1 MAVNKVDINGETVL
15 DLTGDS
21 VTPETLLQGATAHN
35 AAGEKIEGSV
45 AIAPAS
51 DVVPLEDGDASPGT
65 EESWARG
72 DHVHPSKV
80 LICTITGSGTTASP
94 YVCSKTTT
102 EIWAAI
108 QAGKQV
114 VMKYAT
120 IMHNLVGAQGPQV
133 AFFTGLTSNKSIS
146 QFTVMYGGNVSRV
159 LQKIP
164 TPDSKTDSMTQAV
177 GMDSDGKLYTAPPDT
192 SALEKTIAG
201 KLDAAMPDN
210 PNKFLATDAN
220 GDIHPVLDATVHPDG
235 GIAFGKE
242 ADTAGFLDSAYPIHT
257 GSNFTAAGNIGTDAA
272 CRVGYG
278 IELGLKSTGHGGYL
292 DFHYEGDESDYTTRL
307 IEQAK
312 GVLTLTGE
320 WANPTKRKN
329 FDQTGVSVTTYP
341 TSAGI
346 YHLIGTNIFSNLT
359 PGSNYGTLVIFRS
372 TYGMHLYLDSYNNLY
387 YGRGGNDSG
396 LAEPT
401 TWQLVDGIVE
411 EGKSGMWTYR
421 KYASGRLECF
431 GTKTYTGNASSQWGS
446 MYVLSC
452 TAENYPVAFVDYPNI
467 QREAVLNNAAGC
479 WIASYGAGS
488 KTNCGTFALVRPTS
502 MAVNVSVKFFATGHW
517 K

>member
-21 VTPETLLQGATAHN
+21 VMPETLLQGATAHN

-45 AIAPAS
+45 AVAPAS
-51 DVVPLEDGDASPGT
+51 DTTPLENGDASSGT

-102 EIWAAI
+102 EIWAAT

-133 AFFTGLTSNKSIS
+133 AFFSGLTSNKSIS
-146 QFTVMYGGNVSRV
+146 QFTVMHGGNVSRV

-164 TPDSKTDSMTQAV
+164 APDSKTDSMTQAV

-192 SALEKTIAG
+192 SA
-201 KLDAAMPDN
+201 
-210 PNKFLATDAN
+210 
-220 GDIHPVLDATVHPDG
+220 
-235 GIAFGKE
+235 
-242 ADTAGFLDSAYPIHT
+242 
-257 GSNFTAAGNIGTDAA
+257 
-272 CRVGYG
+272 
-278 IELGLKSTGHGGYL
+278 
-292 DFHYEGDESDYTTRL
+292 
-307 IEQAK
+307 
-312 GVLTLTGE
+312 
-320 WANPTKRKN
+320 
-329 FDQTGVSVTTYP
+329 FDQTGVSATTYP

-346 YHLIGTNIFSNLT
+346 YRLIGTNIFSNLT
-359 PGSNYGTLVIFRS
+359 PGSNYGTLVIFSS

-387 YGRGGNDSG
+387 YGCGGDDSG
-396 LAEPT
+396 LTEPT

-411 EGKSGMWTYR
+411 EGTSGMWTYR

-467 QREAVLNNAAGC
+467 QREPVLNNAAGC

-502 MAVNVSVKFFATGHW
+502 MAVNASVKFFATGHW

>member
-15 DLTGDS
+15 DLTGDN
-21 VTPETLLQGATAHN
+21 VMPETLLQGATAHN

-45 AIAPAS
+45 AVAPAS
-51 DVVPLEDGDASPGT
+51 DTIPLENGDASPGT
-65 EESWARG
+65 EETWARG

-133 AFFTGLTSNKSIS
+133 AFFSGLTSNKSIS

-164 TPDSKTDSMTQAV
+164 T
-177 GMDSDGKLYTAPPDT
+177 
-192 SALEKTIAG
+192 EETIAG
-201 KLDAAMPDN
+201 KLDATMPDN
-210 PNKFLATDAN
+210 PNKFLATDAT
-220 GDIHPVLDATVHPDG
+220 GDIHPVLDATVHADG

-346 YHLIGTNIFSNLT
+346 YRLIGTNIFSNLT

-387 YGRGGNDSG
+387 YGCGGN
-396 LAEPT
+396 
-401 TWQLVDGIVE
+401 DGIVE
-411 EGKSGMWTYR
+411 EGTSGMWTYR

-502 MAVNVSVKFFATGHW
+502 MAVNASVKFFATGHW